1 MTGMS
6 RPLAPHH
13 AHAVLFYLDGTL
25 VDHAAAARAGVDQW
39 CVELGLPAG
48 QWNRWRKIER
58 RWFTRFERRQ
68 ISHLGQRV
76 ERAREFLGRP
86 DLSEEEALRLYER
99 YLAVYRANWRAYD
112 DARPALESALVSG
125 ATVGVL
131 TNGALSMQTAKL
143 ERTGLL
149 LDGVVVLAAT
159 DLAAAKPQPE
169 AYATALARLGA
180 EAAGSVLIGDDWI
193 NDVVGARRA
202 GMRGM
207 YLVREGLRRDR
218 RAPVDEPVIASLAEL
233 EWAR

>member
-1 MTGMS
+1 MS

-13 AHAVLFYLDGTL
+13 AHAVLFDLDGTL